1 MPGHQS
7 GHPEIKNKEDN
18 MNSKSILKGNKRATM
33 LKSFIMVF
41 AFLSAVI
48 ISPVVFKGADQC
60 LAAAMIPG
68 SFAEL
73 VKKASPA
80 VVHVGVEKTTKITN
94 QYSSPFG
101 QNSPFGDND
110 PFNEF
115 FNRFYG
121 DQLPED
127 YTQQG
132 LGTGFIIDKEGY
144 ILTNNHVVE
153 GADKITVTLSDKK
166 EYEAKVIGLD
176 SKTDLALIKIE
187 GTKDL
192 VPLTLG
198 DSDKLQVG
206 DWVVAIGNPFG
217 LDNTVTAGIV
227 SAKYRRSLGTASYED
242 YIQTDAAINQGNS
255 GGPLMNTDG
264 EVIGINSN
272 ILSETGGSVGI
283 GFAIPSNM
291 VKNLLPQLKKGK
303 VVRGYMGVT
312 IQNITSDLKNSM
324 GLKDTNGAL
333 VSDVMEGGAADKAGI
348 QQEDV
353 IIAFDGKEVKDS
365 AELRLIVS
373 ATTVGK
379 TVKVDVL
386 RKGEKKTFDLKVAEL
401 QETEE
406 AADTTS
412 QFPGRGDRNDN
423 QTNQLGFTAGEITTE
438 RAKQYNLTEK
448 SGVMIL
454 QVQNNSPAYKA
465 GLQAGM
471 VIAEIDREKITDVNQ
486 LNRKIRGYKAGD
498 TILFKVKSGGSSLFL
513 TLKVEK

>member
-1 MPGHQS
+1 
-7 GHPEIKNKEDN
+7 
-18 MNSKSILKGNKRATM
+18 MNLRSILKRNKQVFM
-33 LKSFIMVF
+33 LKSVIAVF
-41 AFLSAVI
+41 TFLSVFVI
-48 ISPVVFKGADQC
+48 GPALFHGTDQC

-68 SFAEL
+68 SFSEL
-73 VKKASPA
+73 VKKANPA
-80 VVHVGVEKTTKITN
+80 VVHVAVEKTTKITN
-94 QYSSPFG
+94 QYSSPNG
-101 QNSPFGDND
+101 QNSPFGEND

-121 DQLPED
+121 DQVPEN

-153 GADKITVTLSDKK
+153 GADKITVTLADKK
-166 EYEAKVIGLD
+166 EYDAKVIGLD
-176 SKTDLALIKIE
+176 SKTDLALIKID
-187 GTKDL
+187 GARDL

-198 DSDKLQVG
+198 DSDKMEVG
-206 DWVVAIGNPFG
+206 DWVLAIGNPFG

-255 GGPLMNTDG
+255 GGPLMNIDG

-272 ILSETGGSVGI
+272 ILSQTGGSVGI

-291 VKNLLPQLKKGK
+291 AKNLLPQLKKGK

-312 IQNITSDLKNSM
+312 IQNITSDLKDSM
-324 GLKDTNGAL
+324 GLKDTKGAL
-333 VSDVMEGGAADKAGI
+333 VSDVLEEGPADKAGI
-348 QQEDV
+348 KQEDV
-353 IIAFDGKEVKDS
+353 IVAFDGKEVSDS

-373 ATTVGK
+373 STSVGK
-379 TVKVDVL
+379 NVKVDIL
-386 RKGEKKTFDLKVAEL
+386 RKGEKKVFDLKVAEL
-401 QETEE
+401 QDTEE
-406 AADTTS
+406 EATTS
-412 QFPGRGDRNDN
+412 QSTGRGNKNEN
-423 QTNQLGFTAGEITTE
+423 QTNQLGFTAGEITAE
-438 RAKQYNLTEK
+438 RAKQYNVTEK

-471 VIAEIDREKITDVNQ
+471 VIVEVDREKITDVNQ
-486 LNRKIRGYKAGD
+486 LNRKIKGYNAGD
-498 TILFKVKSGGSSLFL
+498 KILFKIKSGGSSLFL